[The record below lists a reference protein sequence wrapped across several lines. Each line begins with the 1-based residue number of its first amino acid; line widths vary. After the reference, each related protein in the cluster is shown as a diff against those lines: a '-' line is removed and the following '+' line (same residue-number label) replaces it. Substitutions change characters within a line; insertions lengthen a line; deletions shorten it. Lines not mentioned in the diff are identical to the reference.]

1 MKMKLFGKIF
11 FLLSFVFLLSA
22 GLANAQSVATTS
34 NTEALWY
41 YKEEPRSRESFFK
54 HADKIDVLGPQTYF
68 LKSGGVVVGSVKQDV
83 LDKAEQENIKVMPL
97 VANIIILKNGKEYF
111 DMSLMND
118 LLSDTSNWEK
128 FAKTLRDEGRK
139 YGYYGWQLDLE
150 HINLQDKEKFIQFVT
165 YLKGELAKDNLKL
178 SAAIVSKTSDYPEDY
193 TPTYWREW
201 AGAYDYERLGEVLDF
216 VSVMAYDQPNGPGP
230 VATLD
235 WSKKVMNYTLT
246 KIPKE
251 KVSFGIPT
259 YSWAYR
265 SVDLKNKKSHF
276 RMVDYGLV
284 QIWLN
289 QAEKQ
294 KIIKLSAEGYRYA
307 YQKFWTTGT
316 GSSNVFGGQTWVSYN
331 YNGRNYTIW
340 AENVES
346 FQRKLDSI
354 KQAGLRGYSAWVL
367 GDEDPK
373 VWEAR

>member
-1 MKMKLFGKIF
+1 VVTG
-11 FLLSFVFLLSA
+11 
-22 GLANAQSVATTS
+22 
-34 NTEALWY
+34 
-41 YKEEPRSRESFFK
+41 
-54 HADKIDVLGPQTYF
+54 DV
-68 LKSGGVVVGSVKQDV
+68 KRDV
-83 LDKAEQENIKVMPL
+83 LDKAKQENIKIMPL

-111 DMSLMND
+111 DMNLMSD
-118 LLSDTSNWEK
+118 LLSDTLNWEK

-150 HINLQDKEKFIQFVT
+150 HINLQDKEKFIQFVN

-201 AGAYDYERLGEVLDF
+201 AGAYDYERLGKVLDF

-265 SVDLKNKKSHF
+265 SSDLKNKKSHF

-284 QIWLN
+284 QTWLA

-294 KIIKLSAEGYRYA
+294 KAIKLSAEGYKQA
-307 YQKFWTTGT
+307 YQKYWVTGT
-316 GSSNVFGGQTWVSYN
+316 GSSSVFGGQTWVSYN
-331 YNGRNYTIW
+331 YNGANYTIW
-340 AENVES
+340 AENADS
-346 FQRKLDSI
+346 FQRKLDNI
-354 KQAGLRGYSAWVL
+354 KQAGLRGYSVWVL
-367 GDEDPK
+367 GDEDPR
-373 VWEAR
+373 VWEVK